1 MIPPG
6 ARLTRPTPIYQV
18 ADASNAAGHDGFNVQ
33 FVRTYPIGGQMME
46 ADDYLKWSDQFVP
59 AFNEI
64 REALKRPY
72 AILPGDY
79 SNPTAMPIANF
90 VTVRGL
96 AETLAQRA
104 QCDLL
109 LGQPDKALHELTL
122 IHNVC
127 RILEKPAIGRPETL
141 IEAMINVAVTSVYT
155 DVVEE
160 GLQRHAWQEPQLIAL
175 QKQLKDTDIRPFLVE
190 AMQEQPAHMSR
201 LAEMTPV
208 PVWESL
214 RPFRWAVP
222 RGWLYQMMA
231 VAAKLECKTMAGFD
245 LENSTISPQ
254 KVDKTM
260 RDINQSLDR
269 RSPFNLLA
277 RIMVP
282 NYAKA
287 WQTTAYNQ
295 TLVNEAQ
302 IACALERY
310 RMVHDNYPETLDGL
324 TPQFIETVPH
334 DLIGGQPLHYRRT
347 PDGKFLLYSVGWN
360 ETDDGGQKPPHNLYS
375 VTDYTKGDWVWGN

>member
-1 MIPPG
+1 
-6 ARLTRPTPIYQV
+6 
-18 ADASNAAGHDGFNVQ
+18 
-33 FVRTYPIGGQMME
+33 
-46 ADDYLKWSDQFVP
+46 
-59 AFNEI
+59 
-64 REALKRPY
+64 LKRPY

-79 SNPTAMPIANF
+79 SNPPAIPISNF
-90 VTVRGL
+90 VTVRAL
-96 AETLAQRA
+96 ALTLAQRA

-109 LGQPDKALHELTL
+109 LGQPDEALHELTL
-122 IHNVC
+122 IHDVC
-127 RILEKPAIGRPETL
+127 RILEKPEIGHPETL
-141 IEAMINVAVTSVYT
+141 IEAMINVAVTSIYVN
-155 DVVEE
+155 VIEE

-190 AMQEQPAHMSR
+190 AMREQPAHISR
-201 LAEMTPV
+201 LAEMTTP

-222 RGWLYQMMA
+222 RGWVYQMVA
-231 VAAKLECKTMAGFD
+231 VAVKLECKTMAGFD

-254 KVDKTM
+254 KVNETM
-260 RDINQSLDR
+260 HDINQSLDSG
-269 RSPFNLLA
+269 SPFNLLA

-287 WQTTAYNQ
+287 WQTTAYDQ

-310 RMVHDNYPETLDGL
+310 HLIHGEYPETLDTL
-324 TPQFIETVPH
+324 TPQFIETIPR

-360 ETDDGGQKPPHNLYS
+360 ETDDGGERPPHNLYS
-375 VTDYTKGDWVWGN
+375 VTDYTKGDWVWGK